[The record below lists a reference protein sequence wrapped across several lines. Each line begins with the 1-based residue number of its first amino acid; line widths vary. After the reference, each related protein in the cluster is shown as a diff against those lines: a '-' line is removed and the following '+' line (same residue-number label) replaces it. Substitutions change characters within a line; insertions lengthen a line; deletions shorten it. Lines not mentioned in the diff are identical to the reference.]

1 MIKKGLLFTMM
12 FCILFSCNTSMQ
24 AISQKYVRVAFT
36 TVATLVGFYMGLQG
50 EKGGICGRALSI
62 IKSENQKKDLRKKDL
77 RNKIISG
84 FICAVFFGGV
94 VYKICNITPK

>member
-1 MIKKGLLFTMM
+1 MIKKGLLFTII
-12 FCILFSCNTSMQ
+12 FCILFSFNTSMQ

-36 TVATLVGFYMGLQG
+36 TVAALVGFYMGLQG

-62 IKSENQKKDLRKKDL
+62 IKSENQKKDLR
-77 RNKIISG
+77 NKIISG

-94 VYKICNITPK
+94 AYNITPK

>member
-1 MIKKGLLFTMM
+1 MIKKGLLFTII
-12 FCILFSCNTSMQ
+12 FCILFSFNTSMQ

-36 TVATLVGFYMGLQG
+36 TVVALVGFYMGLQG

-62 IKSENQKKDLRKKDL
+62 IKSENQKKDLR
-77 RNKIISG
+77 NKIISG

-94 VYKICNITPK
+94 VYNICNITPK